1 MAGKKTGKRLL
12 TWVLVL
18 VMALSLLPLNAL
30 AEDIPTEYNPTI
42 KWPGGLIERTVN
54 VTLFYEN
61 ENTKLGT
68 VSSKGYGTTPTI
80 TVPSGI
86 EVYKSETSSGCT
98 YAANIFTFWNIAD
111 KSGDL
116 KLYTRSTA
124 GHTVTVKYV
133 FNDDSGRTKAS
144 VKTQVKYQD
153 EETFPL
159 AEKNYSCTFDVTSG
173 DAKAEKNTLGRL
185 AVTGGTKNSVVTV
198 TYTPED
204 NFIFIDKYYDN
215 GGIFSKWDGENIEL
229 NGYKFVE
236 NNKLAEKSVIA
247 DSDLT
252 SDMEDYRFLTVT
264 NNGSVTVYDFSYA
277 VMIPKTLGSTKV
289 KLTDV
294 WYDRDEGHWYYSHL
308 DREGLI
314 DKVIVGNEGGVNFC
328 YNTVHSENSTHHL
341 FQLVETV
348 APTCTEGGYS
358 LYKCAYCAK
367 TEQRDQ
373 TAALDH
379 KWDSWKHDA
388 ATTGAESTHTRIC
401 TRDTS
406 HTETERCTF
415 TEDNGTFTCNT
426 CGYFYDTH
434 TAPAYPVYVYA
445 FFAHNGTPLKDDKVT
460 VNGKPIEWN
469 EDAENGEYFVTL
481 GVYPNGT
488 TKKPTDNAMGLDLDA
503 LKGKE
508 YEPATGDGSGTK
520 NSVTLDNITNYPSPY
535 GKVCKGAAGY
545 PKIRDELSW
554 HLDGQVNVY
563 TVTYDYNGGTAQG
576 AHTSN
581 GYYFG
586 SYPIAAAP
594 KRDGYTFT
602 GWKDGDTT
610 YQAGQ
615 EITLSKDLKLVAN
628 WEKDE
633 SQTQKTS
640 YTVQHK
646 VDGKIIDKDTQTY
659 TNTAWINE
667 TDPTIAIVSGS
678 LSPKSYDGY
687 EYVGMEPEIITDTV
701 ASGTIITLT
710 YEKRTDLSYTVH
722 YYLKGTTKKVA
733 DDKTVDGQTFNAVVK
748 EEAIRISGYRVYGN
762 SVKSITIGTG
772 TNEIIFYYTRAS
784 RPSTPSKPTLNTGDH
799 YAYVMGYPDGTVR
812 PNGSI
817 TRAEVSAILFRL
829 LSDKTRDE
837 YFTTESSFTDVKAGA
852 WYNNS
857 IATLEKAGVIV
868 DTAKGGAFRPN
879 EAITRAELAAML
891 AQFSDAK
898 PVKGVKFS
906 DVSAE
911 HWAYEAIAIAA
922 KMGWI
927 EGYPDGTFRPDATI
941 TRAEMMTLVNRA
953 LERVPSDED
962 HLLSKRVMLTFP
974 DCKSGDWF
982 YIAVQEATNSHTYE
996 RAATEKNG
1004 DEQWTALRANRDW
1017 TLLEK

>member
-30 AEDIPTEYNPTI
+30 AEDIPAEYRPTI
-42 KWPGGLIERTVN
+42 EWTDDWAVRDHSLTVEVVHEGN
-54 VTLFYEN
+54 P
-61 ENTKLGT
+61 LGT
-68 VSSKGYGTTPTI
+68 ISSTAKHLSA
-80 TVPSGI
+80 TVKLNNNSI
-86 EVYKSETSSGCT
+86 EVYDSKATGGVYDRLLT
-98 YAANIFTFWNIAD
+98 KLFTFGTGTE
-111 KSGDL
+111 GDL

-124 GHTVTVKYV
+124 GHTVTVKYI
-133 FNDDSGRTKAS
+133 FNDDSGKTKAP
-144 VKTQVKYQD
+144 VEEQVKYQD
-153 EETFPL
+153 EKTFPL

-173 DAKAEKNTLGRL
+173 DAKAEKDTLGRL
-185 AVTGGTKNSVVTV
+185 AVTGGTENSVVTV

-215 GGIFSKWDGENIEL
+215 GGIFSKWDGENIKL
-229 NGYKFVE
+229 NGYEFVE

-277 VMIPKTLGSTKV
+277 VMIPKTLGSTNV

-314 DKVIVGNEGGVNFC
+314 DKVIVGNEGGINFC
-328 YNTVHSENSTHHL
+328 YNTVHSENSAHHL

-373 TAALDH
+373 TAAPNHD
-379 KWDSWKHDA
+379 WGSWTHDA

-401 TRDTS
+401 KRDAS
-406 HTETERCTF
+406 HTETEHCTF
-415 TEDNGTFTCNT
+415 TEDNGTFTCEKCNYSYGT
-426 CGYFYDTH
+426 Y
-434 TAPAYPVYVYA
+434 TAPTYPVYVYA
-445 FFAHNGTPLKDDKVT
+445 FFAHDNTQLTGEVT
-460 VNGKPIEWN
+460 VNGEPIEWN
-469 EDAENGEYFVTL
+469 EDAENGEYFVPL
-481 GVYPNGT
+481 GVYRNGT
-488 TKKPTDNAMGLDLDA
+488 TKEPTDDATLDA
-503 LKGKE
+503 LNVTE
-508 YEPATGDGSGTK
+508 YELAKSTSKGNGTK
-520 NSVTLDNITNYPSPY
+520 NRVALKDITVYPSPS
-535 GKVCKGAAGY
+535 GKVCNGAAGY
-545 PKIRDELSW
+545 EESADNPSW

-610 YQAGQ
+610 YPTNE
-615 EITLSKDLKLVAN
+615 EITLEKDLKLVAN

-633 SQTQKTS
+633 SQTQNTS

-646 VDGKIIDKDTQTY
+646 VDGKIIEEDTKTY

-667 TDPTIAIVSGS
+667 TDPTIAIEPGS
-678 LSPKSYDGY
+678 LSPKFYDGY
-687 EYVGMEPEIITDTV
+687 KYVGMEPEIITDTV
-701 ASGTIITLT
+701 ASGTTITLT

-722 YYLKGTTKKVA
+722 YYLKNTTKKVA
-733 DDKTVDGQTFNAVVK
+733 DDKTVDGQTFNADVT
-748 EEAIRISGYRVYGN
+748 ENAIRISGYRVYGD
-762 SVKSITIGTG
+762 SEKSITIGTG

-799 YAYVMGYPDGTVR
+799 YAYVMGYPDGMVR

-906 DVSAE
+906 DVPAE

>member
-30 AEDIPTEYNPTI
+30 ADDIPTEYSPTI
-42 KWPGGLIERTVN
+42 EWKYAAFKYHSLTVE
-54 VTLFYEN
+54 VVHEGHS
-61 ENTKLGT
+61 LGT
-68 VSSKGYGTTPTI
+68 IFSTAEHSSAK
-80 TVPSGI
+80 VELSNDSI
-86 EVYKSETSSGCT
+86 EVYDSDATGGSYSRRTAKL
-98 YAANIFTFWNIAD
+98 FTFD
-111 KSGDL
+111 PGSTKGYL

-124 GHTVTVKYV
+124 GHKVTVNYV
-133 FNDDSGRTKAS
+133 FNDGSGKTEAS
-144 VKTQVKYQD
+144 VEQVKYQD
-153 EETFPL
+153 KKSFPL
-159 AEKNYSCTFDVTSG
+159 DKKNYSCTFEVTSG
-173 DAKAEKNTLGRL
+173 DAKAEKNALGKL
-185 AVTGGTKNSVVTV
+185 VVTGGTRDSDITV
-198 TYTPED
+198 TYTPEK
-204 NFIFIDKYYDN
+204 NIYIDKYFDN
-215 GGIFSKWDGENIEL
+215 GTIFSKWNGEKIKL
-229 NGYKFVE
+229 NGYEFVE

-247 DSDLT
+247 NSDLT
-252 SDMEDYRFLTVT
+252 PAMENYRFLTVT
-264 NNGSVTVYDFSYA
+264 NKDGSDTVYDFSYA
-277 VMIPKTLGSTKV
+277 VMLPRPFDETNG

-294 WYDRDEGHWYYSHL
+294 WYDRDEGLWYYSHL
-308 DREGLI
+308 NRSSKLP
-314 DKVIVGNEGGVNFC
+314 VVNEGSINFC
-328 YNTVHSENSTHHL
+328 YNTVHNENSTHHM
-341 FQLVETV
+341 FELVKTV
-348 APTCTEGGYS
+348 DPTCTEDGYS

-373 TAALDH
+373 TAARNHD
-379 KWDSWKHDA
+379 WGSWTHDA
-388 ATTGAESTHTRIC
+388 ATTGAKSTHTRIC
-401 TRDTS
+401 QRNAS

-415 TEDNGTFTCNT
+415 TEDNGMSTCNT
-426 CGYFYDTH
+426 CGYSYGTH
-434 TAPAYPVYVYA
+434 TAPTYPVYVYA
-445 FFAHNGTPLKDDKVT
+445 FFAHDNKQLKGDVT

-469 EDAENGEYFVTL
+469 EDANNEEYKEYFVTL
-481 GVYPNGT
+481 GVYRNGT
-488 TKKPTDNAMGLDLDA
+488 TQEPTDGATGLVLKDLNDT
-503 LKGKE
+503 E
-508 YEPATGDGSGTK
+508 YEAAEITSQGNGAK
-520 NSVTLDNITNYPSPY
+520 NDVTLNDITDFPSS
-535 GKVCKGAAGY
+535 KVCKGAAGY
-545 PKIRDELSW
+545 PKIGEKLSW
-554 HLDGQVNVY
+554 HLDGQVDVY
-563 TVTYDYNGGTAQG
+563 TVTYDYNDGTAQG
-576 AHTSN
+576 TPTSN

-586 SYPIAAAP
+586 SYTIAAAP

-602 GWKDGDTT
+602 GWKDGDTA
-610 YQAGQ
+610 YQADD
-615 EITLSKDLKLVAN
+615 EITLKKDLKLVAQ
-628 WEKDE
+628 WTARTDL
-633 SQTQKTS
+633 S
-640 YTVQHK
+640 YTVNYLEQGTDK
-646 VDGKIIDKDTQTY
+646 VLHEKKIQTGV
-659 TNTAWINE
+659 TFDAKI
-667 TDPTIAIVSGS
+667 
-678 LSPKSYDGY
+678 KSADEKIEIDGY
-687 EYVGMEPEIITDTV
+687 NYANADKE
-701 ASGTIITLT
+701 TLT
-710 YEKRTDLSYTVH
+710 IGTGENVINLYYTKRTDLSYTVH
-722 YYLKGTTKKVA
+722 YYLKNTTKPVA
-733 DDKTVDGQTFNAVVK
+733 NDKRVNGQTFNAVVK
-748 EEAIRISGYRVYGN
+748 EEAIRISGYRVYGD

-772 TNEIIFYYTRAS
+772 TNEIIFYYTRTYH
-784 RPSTPSKPTLNTGDH
+784 PSTPSKPTLNTGDH
-799 YAYVMGYPDGTVR
+799 YAYVMGYPDGMVR

-817 TRAEVSAILFRL
+817 TRAEVSTILFRL

-1017 TLLEK
+1017 TQLEK